1 MNPASLS
8 RRAKL
13 LLSFAI
19 VYLVWGS
26 SYLVTKLGVMALP
39 PFLFGAVRF
48 ITGGLLLFTIASLLR
63 RQRGESIARPTGREW
78 RHIAVVGLCVV
89 FISNSA
95 SAWGLQY
102 VPSYQAALL
111 SVSSSFWI
119 PVLGLLGARAEPI
132 SPRSALGLL
141 IGIGGTVLIALPAS
155 VGAETTAPSALWPTL
170 SILVGCLGW
179 SAGTIYLRNVDTSL
193 DVMSFTALHMLCGG
207 LMMLLLALL
216 FGDTHRWQWD
226 FQGLAALGYMIVFS
240 SCIAYTAFAWLSV
253 NVTPAQLATYGFVN
267 PVIAI
272 LLGWWV
278 LDEQLGALRIV
289 GTLIV
294 LGGLLLIH
302 SSQMRSAPATSA
314 PGGTT

>member
-48 ITGGLLLFTIASLLR
+48 ITGGLLLFTVASLLR

-141 IGIGGTVLIALPAS
+141 IGIGGTVLIAVPAS
-155 VGAETTAPSALWPTL
+155 AGAETTAPSALWPTL

-226 FQGLAALGYMIVFS
+226 FQGLAALAYMIVFS

>member
-1 MNPASLS
+1 MNPAGLS

-13 LLSFAI
+13 LLCFAI
-19 VYLVWGS
+19 VYVVWGS
-26 SYLVTKLGVMALP
+26 SYLVTKLGVMTLP

-48 ITGGLLLFTIASLLR
+48 IVGGLLLYTVACMLR
-63 RQRGESIARPTGREW
+63 RQRGESIARPSGREW

-119 PVLGLLGARAEPI
+119 PVLGLLGARAERI
-132 SPRSALGLL
+132 APRTALGLL
-141 IGIGGTVLIALPAS
+141 IGIGGTILIALPAS
-155 VGAETTAPSALWPTL
+155 AGAESAAPAALWPTL
-170 SILVGCLGW
+170 SILLGCLGW

-216 FGDTHRWQWD
+216 SGDAGRWQWD
-226 FQGLAALGYMIVFS
+226 TQGLAALGYMIVFS

-278 LDEQLGALRIV
+278 LDERLGVLRIV

-302 SSQMRSAPATSA
+302 TARTQPSPTTATQ
-314 PGGTT
+314 GGTT

>member
-1 MNPASLS
+1 MNLAGLS

-13 LLSFAI
+13 LLCFAI
-19 VYLVWGS
+19 VYVVWGS
-26 SYLVTKLGVMALP
+26 SYLVTKLGVMTLP

-48 ITGGLLLFTIASLLR
+48 IIGGLLLYAVACMLR
-63 RQRGESIARPTGREW
+63 RQRGESIARPSGREW

-119 PVLGLLGARAEPI
+119 PVLGLLGARAERI
-132 SPRSALGLL
+132 APRTALGLL
-141 IGIGGTVLIALPAS
+141 IGIGGTILIALPAS
-155 VGAETTAPSALWPTL
+155 AGAESAAPAALWPTL
-170 SILVGCLGW
+170 SILLGCLGW

-216 FGDTHRWQWD
+216 SGDAGRWQWD
-226 FQGLAALGYMIVFS
+226 TQGLAALGYMIVFS

-278 LDEQLGALRIV
+278 LDERLGVLRIV

-302 SSQMRSAPATSA
+302 TARTQPSPTTATQ
-314 PGGTT
+314 GGTT

>member
-1 MNPASLS
+1 MNPAGLS

-13 LLSFAI
+13 LLCFAI
-19 VYLVWGS
+19 VYVVWGS
-26 SYLVTKLGVMALP
+26 SYLVTKLGVMTLP

-48 ITGGLLLFTIASLLR
+48 IIGGLLLYAVACMLR
-63 RQRGESIARPTGREW
+63 RQRGESIARPSGREW

-119 PVLGLLGARAEPI
+119 PVLGLLGARAERI
-132 SPRSALGLL
+132 APRTALGLL
-141 IGIGGTVLIALPAS
+141 IGIGGTILIALPAS
-155 VGAETTAPSALWPTL
+155 AGAESAAPAALWPTL
-170 SILVGCLGW
+170 SILLGCLGW

-216 FGDTHRWQWD
+216 FGDAGRWQWD
-226 FQGLAALGYMIVFS
+226 AQGLAALGYMIVFS

-278 LDEQLGALRIV
+278 LDERLGVLRIV

-302 SSQMRSAPATSA
+302 TARTQPSPTTATQ
-314 PGGTT
+314 GGTT

>member
-1 MNPASLS
+1 MSPANLS

-19 VYLVWGS
+19 VYIVWGS
-26 SYLVTKLGVMALP
+26 SYLVTKLGVMTLP

-48 ITGGLLLFTIASLLR
+48 IIGGSLLFAVACLLR
-63 RQRGESIARPTGREW
+63 RHRGESIARPTGREW

-95 SAWGLQY
+95 SVWGLQY

-119 PVLGLLGARAEPI
+119 PVLGLLGARAAKI
-132 SPRSALGLL
+132 ALRTALGLL

-155 VGAETTAPSALWPTL
+155 TGAEYAAPSALWPTL
-170 SILVGCLGW
+170 SILAGCLGW

-207 LMMLLLALL
+207 LMMLMLALL
-216 FGDTHRWQWD
+216 SGDVHHWHWNI
-226 FQGLAALGYMIVFS
+226 QGLAALAYMILFS

-278 LDEQLGALRIV
+278 LDERLSALRVI

-302 SSQMRSAPATSA
+302 TSRAPSSTATAAQGASS
-314 PGGTT
+314 

>member
-1 MNPASLS
+1 LNPANLS

-13 LLSFAI
+13 LLSFAV
-19 VYLVWGS
+19 VYIVWGS

-48 ITGGLLLFTIASLLR
+48 ITGGLLLFAVTSLLR
-63 RQRGESIARPTGREW
+63 RHRGESIARPSAHEW
-78 RHIAVVGLCVV
+78 RHIAIVGFCVV

-95 SAWGLQY
+95 SIWGLQY

-119 PVLGLLGARAEPI
+119 PVLGLLGARAAEI
-132 SPRSALGLL
+132 TPRAALGLL

-155 VGAETTAPSALWPTL
+155 AGPDSAAPAALGPTL
-170 SILVGCLGW
+170 SILAGCLGW

-207 LMMLLLALL
+207 LMMLILALI
-216 FGDTHRWQWD
+216 FGDVHRWQWSL
-226 FQGLAALGYMIVFS
+226 QGLGALAYMILFS

-278 LDEQLGALRIV
+278 LDERLGPLRMV

-302 SSQMRSAPATSA
+302 TARAPSSPATAAQGASS
-314 PGGTT
+314 